1 MWPLKRPFE
10 FGLYFWFYKR
20 ADLTSESVEGTS
32 LPLEGIDDIHGGDS
46 LPLGV
51 FGVGDGIT
59 DDVLKEDLED
69 TTGLL
74 VDQAR
79 DTLDTTTPRQTANS
93 GLGDSL
99 DVITQDFAMTLSAS
113 LSKSFSSFT
122 TSSHVEFSDDTDE
135 ECLSR
140 LCFYRW
146 MSVRLL
152 SLHSHVTVST
162 EKVCA

>member
-1 MWPLKRPFE
+1 MALKKAFNE
-10 FGLYFWFYKR
+10 VSVLIFWKHQTIAYRLNLGICFQS
-20 ADLTSESVEGTS
+20 LTSESVEGTS
-32 LPLEGIDDIHGGDS
+32 LPLEGIDDIHSGDS

-79 DTLDTTTPRQTANS
+79 DTLDTSTSRQTADG
-93 GLGDSL
+93 GLGDTL
-99 DVITQDFAMTLSAS
+99 NVITQYFAMTLSAS

-122 TSSHVEFSDDTDE
+122 TSGHVDISDDTDE
-135 ECLSR
+135 EC
-140 LCFYRW
+140 
-146 MSVRLL
+146 
-152 SLHSHVTVST
+152 
-162 EKVCA
+162 

>member
-1 MWPLKRPFE
+1 MRLLKSDSALTKDLFDSIVVLKKTVLRFLCVLE
-10 FGLYFWFYKR
+10 HYGKS
-20 ADLTSESVEGTS
+20 LTSESVEGTS
-32 LPLEGIDDIHGGDS
+32 LSLEGIDDIHSGDS

-79 DTLDTTTPRQTANS
+79 DTLDTTTTRQTANS
-93 GLGDSL
+93 GLGDTL

-122 TSSHVEFSDDTDE
+122 TTGHVEFSDDTDE
-135 ECLSR
+135 ECFSR
-140 LCFYRW
+140 PNFY
-146 MSVRLL
+146 
-152 SLHSHVTVST
+152 T
-162 EKVCA
+162 

>member
-1 MWPLKRPFE
+1 MAFLQ
-10 FGLYFWFYKR
+10 R
-20 ADLTSESVEGTS
+20 ADLSSESVKGTS
-32 LPLEGIDDIHGGDS
+32 LTLEGIDDIHSGDS

-79 DTLDTTTPRQTANS
+79 DTLDTSTSRQTTDG
-93 GLGDSL
+93 GLGDTL
-99 DVITQDFAMTLSAS
+99 NVITQYFAMTLSAS

-122 TSSHVEFSDDTDE
+122 TSGHVDISDDTDE
-135 ECLSR
+135 ES
-140 LCFYRW
+140 
-146 MSVRLL
+146 
-152 SLHSHVTVST
+152 
-162 EKVCA
+162 